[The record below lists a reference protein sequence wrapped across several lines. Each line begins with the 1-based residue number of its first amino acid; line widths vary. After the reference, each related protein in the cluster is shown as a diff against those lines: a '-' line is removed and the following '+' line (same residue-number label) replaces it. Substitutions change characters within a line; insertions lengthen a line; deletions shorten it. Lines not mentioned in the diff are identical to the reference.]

1 LFYSFAYYIHEQVVW
16 RANIHAERD
25 ARIHATASIRNAQN
39 VYVGKNSHINH
50 LCCVWAGENSKIVLG
65 DNLLMGP
72 GVCIFS
78 SNHGTIKGQPMTF
91 QERKEA
97 SVVIGDDVW
106 LGAHS
111 IITAGTHIA
120 NGVLVAA
127 GAVVTRSITQ
137 EDVIVAGI
145 PAKIIGERP
154 SALQPNLNDRDT
166 GVVVAR
172 IPAKTIGERPL
183 VPELHLNDLDTMA
196 KVPGHQGS
204 NNHL

>member
-1 LFYSFAYYIHEQVVW
+1 MVTYLWEVVRYTCSRHFLVALAYRFAYYIHEQVAW
-16 RANIHAERD
+16 RASIHAERD

-50 LCCVWAGENSKIVLG
+50 SCCIWAGENSQIILG

-72 GVCIFS
+72 GVCLFS
-78 SNHGTIKGQPMTF
+78 GNHGMVKGQPMTF
-91 QERKEA
+91 QERREA
-97 SVVIGDDVW
+97 SIIIGDDVW

-111 IITAGTHIA
+111 VITAGTHIA
-120 NGVLVAA
+120 NGVIVAA

-154 SALQPNLNDRDT
+154 AAPPLTLNNREISET
-166 GVVVAR
+166 LAATEG
-172 IPAKTIGERPL
+172 AKL
-183 VPELHLNDLDTMA
+183 
-196 KVPGHQGS
+196 S
-204 NNHL
+204 

>member
-1 LFYSFAYYIHEQVVW
+1 MVKFLWEVIRYTLSPGFFVSLIYSFGYYIHERVVW
-16 RANIHAERD
+16 RAKIHAEGD
-25 ARIHATASIRNAQN
+25 VRIHATASIRNAQN

-50 LCCVWAGENSKIVLG
+50 LCCVWAGEESKIILG

-72 GVCIFS
+72 GVGMFS
-78 SNHGTIKGQPMTF
+78 SNHGMVKGQPMTF

-97 SVVIGDDVW
+97 SIVIGDDVW

-120 NGVLVAA
+120 NGVIVAS

-137 EDVIVAGI
+137 EGVIVAGI

-154 SALQPNLNDRDT
+154 SP
-166 GVVVAR
+166 
-172 IPAKTIGERPL
+172 
-183 VPELHLNDLDTMA
+183 PEFNIDELESRE
-196 KVPGHQGS
+196 KVHS
-204 NNHL
+204 H

>member
-1 LFYSFAYYIHEQVVW
+1 MASYVWEVIRHTFSLRFLESLIYGFAYYIHEHVVW

-25 ARIHATASIRNAQN
+25 VRIHATASIRNAQN

-50 LCCVWAGENSKIVLG
+50 LCCLWAGENSKIVLG

-72 GVCIFS
+72 GVGMFS
-78 SNHGTIKGQPMTF
+78 GNHSVIKGQPMTF

-97 SVVIGDDVW
+97 SIVVGDDVW

-111 IITAGTHIA
+111 VITAGTHIA
-120 NGVLVAA
+120 NGVIVAA

-137 EDVIVAGI
+137 EGVIVAGI

-154 SALQPNLNDRDT
+154 SA
-166 GVVVAR
+166 
-172 IPAKTIGERPL
+172 
-183 VPELHLNDLDTMA
+183 PELNVNGLDPMA
-196 KVPGHQGS
+196 KIPGR
-204 NNHL
+204 

>member
-1 LFYSFAYYIHEQVVW
+1 MGKHVWEVIRHTFSPRFLVALFYSFAYYIHEHVVW
-16 RANIHAERD
+16 RANIHAEGD
-25 ARIHATASIRNAQN
+25 VRIHATASIRNAQN

-50 LCCVWAGENSKIVLG
+50 LCCVWAGESSKIVLG

-78 SNHGTIKGQPMTF
+78 GNHSMIRGQPMTF
-91 QERKEA
+91 QERKEE
-97 SVVIGDDVW
+97 SIVIGDDVW

-120 NGVLVAA
+120 NGVIVAA

-137 EDVIVAGI
+137 EGVIVGGI

-154 SALQPNLNDRDT
+154 PAAELNINDLEAMGRIPVRQGANDR
-166 GVVVAR
+166 
-172 IPAKTIGERPL
+172 L
-183 VPELHLNDLDTMA
+183 
-196 KVPGHQGS
+196 
-204 NNHL
+204 

>member
-1 LFYSFAYYIHEQVVW
+1 MATYIWEVIRHTFSPRFFVSLLYSFAYYIHEHVVW
-16 RANIHAERD
+16 RANIHAAKD

-50 LCCVWAGENSKIVLG
+50 LCCVWAGENSKIILG

-72 GVCIFS
+72 GVSMFS
-78 SNHGTIKGQPMTF
+78 GNHGTIRGGLPMMF

-97 SVVIGDDVW
+97 SIVIGDDVW

-111 IITAGTHIA
+111 VITAGTHIA
-120 NGVLVAA
+120 NGVIVAA

-137 EDVIVAGI
+137 EGAIVAGI

-154 SALQPNLNDRDT
+154 SAPVLDADGKYP
-166 GVVVAR
+166 
-172 IPAKTIGERPL
+172 IPGAI
-183 VPELHLNDLDTMA
+183 
-196 KVPGHQGS
+196 Q
-204 NNHL
+204 

>member
-1 LFYSFAYYIHEQVVW
+1 MGKYIWEVIRYAVSPQFFVALFYSFAYFIHEHVAW
-16 RANIHAERD
+16 RASIHAEKD

-50 LCCVWAGENSKIVLG
+50 LCCVWAGENSKIILG

-78 SNHGTIKGQPMTF
+78 GNHSTMQGRPMTH
-91 QERKEA
+91 QARNEE
-97 SVVIGDDVW
+97 SIVIGDDVW

-120 NGVLVAA
+120 NGVIVAA

-137 EDVIVAGI
+137 EGVIVAGI
-145 PAKIIGERP
+145 PAKIIRERP
-154 SALQPNLNDRDT
+154 AAPEPHSNELASVEKML
-166 GVVVAR
+166 AR
-172 IPAKTIGERPL
+172 
-183 VPELHLNDLDTMA
+183 
-196 KVPGHQGS
+196 
-204 NNHL
+204 